1 MLEVA
6 LSVVI
11 FVAAVVASGHAVAS
25 KPRIFRLIPSIFPLV
40 SLWKKTA
47 GVAAKP
53 GDLLHAEELLQ
64 QATDLLQT
72 AHRILAD
79 DHAYDALLATMKRAL
94 RDAAV
99 AVKTQRRMHGQ
110 RWTGSSSRLTSL

>member
-47 GVAAKP
+47 GVAAKQ

-64 QATDLLQT
+64 EATVFCKQ
-72 AHRILAD
+72 H
-79 DHAYDALLATMKRAL
+79 
-94 RDAAV
+94 
-99 AVKTQRRMHGQ
+99 
-110 RWTGSSSRLTSL
+110 TGFLPMITPMTRSSRP